1 MLCSPLRFQH
11 PGQRQPTV
19 SGRRPT
25 VLDKGLEN
33 TGPETGARACTH
45 VWTCTQEL
53 KCLGVSCDSPK
64 VKRGVS
70 CLCPLRPL
78 RKPPLHTCC
87 APEHPTRPR
96 PSGTRK
102 PTGDSRGPFTSSR
115 DSAASSTLG
124 DGCGRPGT
132 PSGPAATTGS
142 RRRGVGTARLDKAQ
156 VSLRGRSAGRPLWG
170 EVPVPRAEEGQ
181 SEPRA
186 GSGAGKSWTWP

>member
-1 MLCSPLRFQH
+1 MLAAAFPAPRTAPAHSQRPTTDRA
-11 PGQRQPTV
+11 GQRTGEHRTGD
-19 SGRRPT
+19 GRTR
-25 VLDKGLEN
+25 V
-33 TGPETGARACTH
+33 H
-45 VWTCTQEL
+45 TQVRTER
-53 KCLGVSCDSPK
+53 KRLGVSCDSPK

-87 APEHPTRPR
+87 APENPTRPR

-170 EVPVPRAEEGQ
+170 EVAVPRAEEGQ
-181 SEPRA
+181 SKPRA